1 MVQRGRG
8 FAFWLMILAGIAL
21 IVSACGGS
29 SGNTGGTK
37 TYRIAVI
44 LPTITINILHDV
56 YVGTTDEAKTIG
68 KIEITEA
75 GDLDSTKWL
84 NACQQLVA
92 SHVDALIYDSIDGPG
107 NTPCIEQANKA
118 GIKVICLVAC
128 ASGGKNDA
136 TVTIDA
142 HGDGKLMGDWVAK
155 TIGSGDVGFLEGAAG
170 DEFGIAIG
178 KGFKDA
184 IAACSGCKLVADVPG
199 GLDRNSAYTT
209 GLQVLTAHPNL
220 KALAGT
226 NDDVGL
232 GIVKAVQQQGKL
244 GKIAT
249 SGHGGSCNGLA
260 SILQGQLGF
269 TVLIPGH
276 AVGAA
281 AVDVASKLLLGQS
294 VDTAPQY
301 IPAVGVDTTTA
312 KAILDGSQPNP
323 AGVDVKA
330 QLTAAKAGC
339 Q

>member
-1 MVQRGRG
+1 MIQRGRG
-8 FAFWLMILAGIAL
+8 LALWVILAGVAL
-21 IVSACGGS
+21 VVTACGGS
-29 SGNTGGTK
+29 TPSTGGNK
-37 TYRIAVI
+37 SYRIAVI

-56 YVGTTDEAKTIG
+56 YTGTTDQAKSIG
-68 KIEITEA
+68 NIEITEA

-84 NACQQLVA
+84 NACEQLVA
-92 SHVDALIYDSIDGPG
+92 AHVDALIYDSIDGPG
-107 NTPCIEQANKA
+107 NSPCIQQANKA

-128 ASGGKNDA
+128 VSNGKNDA

-142 HGDGKLMGDWVAK
+142 HNDGKLMGDWVAK
-155 TIGSGDVGFLEGAAG
+155 KIGSGEVGFLEGVAG

-184 IAACSGCKLVADVPG
+184 IAACSSCKLVADVPG
-199 GLDRNSAYTT
+199 GVDRNSAYTT

-244 GKIAT
+244 GKVAT

-281 AVDVASKLLLGQS
+281 AVDVAYKLLKGES

-301 IPAVGVDTTTA
+301 IPAVGVDTTLA
-312 KAILDGSQPNP
+312 KGLLDGSQQNP
-323 AGVDVKA
+323 PGIDVKA
-330 QLTAAKAGC
+330 QVTAAHAGC